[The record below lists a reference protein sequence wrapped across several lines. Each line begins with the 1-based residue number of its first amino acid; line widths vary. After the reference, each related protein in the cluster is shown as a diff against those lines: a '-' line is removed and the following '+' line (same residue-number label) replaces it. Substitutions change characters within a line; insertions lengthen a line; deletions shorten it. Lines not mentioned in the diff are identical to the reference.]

1 MDNVLV
7 TGGCGYIG
15 SHTVLT
21 LLEKGHNVSI
31 LDSHH
36 NSNPIVIKKLKEIIY
51 KFDDNLLR
59 NLNYFNVDLRNHVD
73 LEKIFLRAKDNNQ
86 KIDSVIHFAGLKAVN
101 ESVINPLLY
110 WDFNIGGT
118 INLLKVMK
126 KYLCKDLIFSSSATI
141 YDNSYKNLI
150 DENCPIRPT
159 NPYGKTKANIESLL
173 KDIFKSEM
181 GEWRIIN
188 LRYFNPIGAH
198 KSGNLGECPNGLP
211 NNIFPL
217 ILKVASK
224 KLKVLNVY
232 GDDWNT
238 RDGTCIRDYV
248 HILDLAEGHVEAL
261 KYLKNNDSQFLNL
274 NIGTGVGTT
283 VLELINTFMKVN
295 NIELPFVYSSRREG
309 DKECVV
315 ADNTKILNT
324 LDWKPKRDLEDMCI
338 DGWKWQTLNPD
349 GYVD

>member
-15 SHTVLT
+15 SHTVLS
-21 LLEKGHNVSI
+21 LLKKGHKVSI
-31 LDSHH
+31 IDSHH
-36 NSNPIVIKKLKEIIY
+36 NSNPIVVKKLKEIIY
-51 KFDDNLLR
+51 EFNSNLIE
-59 NLNYFNVDLRNHVD
+59 NLNYFKGDLRNYED
-73 LEKIFLRAKDNNQ
+73 LEKIFLYAKANHQ
-86 KIDSVIHFAGLKAVN
+86 RIDSVIHIAGLKAVN

-110 WDFNIGGT
+110 WDFNLGGT
-118 INLLKVMK
+118 INLLKVMR
-126 KYLCKDLIFSSSATI
+126 KYFCKDLIFSSSATI

-150 DENCPIRPT
+150 KENCPIRPI
-159 NPYGKTKANIESLL
+159 NPYGKTKANVESLL
-173 KDIFKSEM
+173 EDIFNSEK

-198 KSGNLGECPNGLP
+198 KSGKLGECPNGVP

-224 KLKVLNVY
+224 KLKVLKVY
-232 GDDWNT
+232 GNDWNT

-261 KYLKNNDSQFLNL
+261 KYLKNNNSQYKNF
-274 NIGTGVGTT
+274 NIGTGIGTT

-295 NIELPFVYSSRREG
+295 NIDFPFVFATRREG
-309 DKECVV
+309 DQEYVV
-315 ADNTKILNT
+315 ADNTKILEN

-338 DGWKWQTLNPD
+338 DGWKWQTLNPN
-349 GYVD
+349 GYID